1 MSPSSLRRPDD
12 PGHVQSEHAPHFTE
26 SDLASDVRASTAD
39 MISRQSVLP
48 TNKCWYSI
56 EDLEDPELTQH

>member
-12 PGHVQSEHAPHFTE
+12 SGHVQSEHAPYFTE
-26 SDLASDVRASTAD
+26 SDLASSVRASTAD
-39 MISRQSVLP
+39 MISRPSDLS
-48 TNKCWYSI
+48 TNTCWYSI